1 MKANQQ
7 LPEEVWQQTL
17 SHPPI
22 RLQPASKFSQ
32 AWSTWTK
39 NKIILA
45 SYSLYEKNVFFSLN
59 LNNFSVSGHQNTFWH
74 LGASQTNILIWNN
87 WSIAMF
93 LFFNTEW
100 EWYYCPAGWQKIYI
114 NKKPSRRA
122 DIKEMFHK
130 KRSLALKANTIIE
143 LCIKTVEGCGW
154 VCRQRSIDLE
164 WCRCEPSSRQFS
176 RG

>member
-1 MKANQQ
+1 MFIFSIQNENDIIA
-7 LPEEVWQQTL
+7 
-17 SHPPI
+17 
-22 RLQPASKFSQ
+22 QPVGK
-32 AWSTWTK
+32 K
-39 NKIILA
+39 
-45 SYSLYEKNVFFSLN
+45 
-59 LNNFSVSGHQNTFWH
+59 
-74 LGASQTNILIWNN
+74 
-87 WSIAMF
+87 
-93 LFFNTEW
+93 
-100 EWYYCPAGWQKIYI
+100 YI

>member
-1 MKANQQ
+1 M
-7 LPEEVWQQTL
+7 

-45 SYSLYEKNVFFSLN
+45 SYSLYEKNYIFFIKSTEL
-59 LNNFSVSGHQNTFWH
+59 FSFRPSEYFLA
-74 LGASQTNILIWNN
+74 LGCQTNILIWNN